1 MKLLIVEDEE
11 DLAMG
16 LKRGLRKNGY
26 EVEWIGEGRDGLALA
41 LAEDYGCVLL
51 DLNLPGL
58 DGLDLLRR
66 LRAEKPQQK
75 VLILSARGSGGDK
88 VKGLDLGADDYL
100 VKPFHFEELLARI
113 RNLTGRRFI
122 RQDVVVCRGSLR
134 IDTGSHQVYVRDQR
148 LKLTAKET
156 QILET
161 LALHEGKRL
170 SAETIISQVWGED
183 EDLFSNAFKVH
194 LSSLR
199 RKLAAASGEDWIEC
213 QRGLGYCLKEN
224 PNEKA

>member
-26 EVEWIGEGRDGLALA
+26 DIEWCSEGREGLELALI
-41 LAEDYGCVLL
+41 EDYECILL
-51 DLNLPGL
+51 DLNLPGI
-58 DGLDLLRR
+58 DGLDLLRQ
-66 LRAEKPQQK
+66 LRQKKPQQK
-75 VLILSARGSGGDK
+75 VLILSARGTVHDK
-88 VKGLDLGADDYL
+88 VEGLDLGADDYL

-113 RNLTGRRFI
+113 RNLTGRRFV
-122 RQDVVVCRGSLR
+122 RQEAVVCRGKLR
-134 IDTGSHQVYVRDQR
+134 IDVERHQVFAQDQR
-148 LKLTAKET
+148 LKLTAKEI

-161 LALHEGKRL
+161 LALNEDRLL
-170 SAETIISQVWGED
+170 SAEAIIAQVWSED

-199 RKLAAASGEDWIEC
+199 RKLTLATGKDWIEC
-213 QRGLGYCLKEN
+213 QRGLGYRLKEN
-224 PNEKA
+224 DYEKA

>member
-26 EVEWIGEGRDGLALA
+26 DIEWCSEGCEGLELALI
-41 LAEDYGCVLL
+41 EDYECILL
-51 DLNLPGL
+51 DLNLPGI
-58 DGLDLLRR
+58 DGLDLLRQ
-66 LRAEKPQQK
+66 LRQKKPQQK
-75 VLILSARGSGGDK
+75 VLILSARGTVHDK
-88 VKGLDLGADDYL
+88 VEGLDLGADDYL

-113 RNLTGRRFI
+113 RNLTGRRFV
-122 RQDVVVCRGSLR
+122 RQEAVVCRGKLR
-134 IDTGSHQVYVRDQR
+134 IDVERHQVFAQDQR
-148 LKLTAKET
+148 LKLTAKEI

-161 LALHEGKRL
+161 LALNEGRLL
-170 SAETIISQVWGED
+170 SAEAIIAQVWSED

-199 RKLAAASGEDWIEC
+199 RKLTLATGKDWIEC
-213 QRGLGYCLKEN
+213 QRGLGYRLKEN
-224 PNEKA
+224 DYEKA

>member
-26 EVEWIGEGRDGLALA
+26 DIEWCSEGREGLELALI
-41 LAEDYGCVLL
+41 EDYECILL
-51 DLNLPGL
+51 DLNLPGI
-58 DGLDLLRR
+58 DGLDLLRQ
-66 LRAEKPQQK
+66 LRQKKPQQK
-75 VLILSARGSGGDK
+75 VLILSARGTVHDK
-88 VKGLDLGADDYL
+88 VEGLDLGADDYL

-113 RNLTGRRFI
+113 RNLTGCRFV
-122 RQDVVVCRGSLR
+122 RQEAVVCRGKLR
-134 IDTGSHQVYVRDQR
+134 IDVERHQVFAQDQR
-148 LKLTAKET
+148 LKLTAKEI

-161 LALHEGKRL
+161 LALNEGRLL
-170 SAETIISQVWGED
+170 SAEAIIAQVWSED

-199 RKLAAASGEDWIEC
+199 RKLTLATGKDWIEC
-213 QRGLGYCLKEN
+213 QRGLGYRLKEN
-224 PNEKA
+224 DYEKA